1 MRFHALGK
9 PLVRCCHHSS
19 RLEERRKDEDQD
31 AAWSQKDVV
40 FSGFALHGTPPP
52 GPGATSPFRPALRQV
67 KETFGAFYSE
77 KLQVSLSLSQV
88 IPERFVNYFAWKLS
102 GTIELEAPN
111 GEDSP
116 YEHES
121 SESDDHTLPTPL
133 YVLSG
138 KCYVTEEDDANIV
151 ELVQEIQPEM
161 PSLVAMMT
169 KPSAKPYPDV
179 VIPKDY
185 ALAHFPR
192 KNQTIKLQLPEQSK
206 KWYCEFHNPYMMAM
220 GAELTEVQ
228 DKIVLEKVGAIASDL
243 PIYVAVM
250 TKTNVRVS
258 LTFGTEYA
266 AKYLRK
272 GDRNLV
278 LQQWH
283 GVMRDHKGAL
293 RISGGWTSFASENG
307 LTSASSS

>member
-1 MRFHALGK
+1 MM
-9 PLVRCCHHSS
+9 
-19 RLEERRKDEDQD
+19 
-31 AAWSQKDVV
+31 
-40 FSGFALHGTPPP
+40 
-52 GPGATSPFRPALRQV
+52 
-67 KETFGAFYSE
+67 
-77 KLQVSLSLSQV
+77 
-88 IPERFVNYFAWKLS
+88 
-102 GTIELEAPN
+102 
-111 GEDSP
+111 
-116 YEHES
+116 
-121 SESDDHTLPTPL
+121 
-133 YVLSG
+133 
-138 KCYVTEEDDANIV
+138 
-151 ELVQEIQPEM
+151 VQ
-161 PSLVAMMT
+161 
-169 KPSAKPYPDV
+169 
-179 VIPKDY
+179 
-185 ALAHFPR
+185 
-192 KNQTIKLQLPEQSK
+192 
-206 KWYCEFHNPYMMAM
+206 NPYMMAM

-278 LQQWH
+278 LQLEGKSQQWH